1 MKSSLMRTIPGLFS
15 LYLFL
20 LPLCDAL
27 HTNNW
32 AVLVDTSRF
41 WFNYRHAG
49 NILGVYRS
57 IKRLGIPDSRIIL
70 MVADH
75 YACNPRNP
83 RPGTV
88 YQSAYNPID
97 LYGDD
102 IEVDYRGYEVT
113 VDNFIR
119 VVTGRL
125 PPSAP
130 SSKRLNSDQFSN
142 ILIYMTGHGGDG
154 FLKFQDDSELSSDEL
169 ADVINQMWLR
179 RRFNHL
185 IHITDTCQAESMGKK
200 IYSPNVITIGS
211 SKIGEDSFSHHL
223 DSAIGVYVADRYSYH
238 ALQFLEKL
246 NPDSQKKMDEFLAIC
261 PFSECHSHVSVR
273 TDLFPKD
280 PRNVLVTDFFS
291 SNHHIQDGSHLL
303 GKPLNISIDTKPL
316 K

>member
-1 MKSSLMRTIPGLFS
+1 MKSLPMVVFTLALFGV
-15 LYLFL
+15 YIFL
-20 LPLCDAL
+20 PPLCHAL

-57 IKRLGIPDSRIIL
+57 IKRLGIPDRFSNHFNGCRSL
-70 MVADH
+70 
-75 YACNPRNP
+75 C
-83 RPGTV
+83 TV

-102 IEVDYRGYEVT
+102 IEVDYRGSEVT

-142 ILIYMTGHGGDG
+142 VLLVTLTRIGLGHGGDG

-169 ADVINQMWLR
+169 ADVINQM
-179 RRFNHL
+179 FNQL

-211 SKIGEDSFSHHL
+211 SRIGEDSYSHHL
-223 DSAIGVYVADRYSYH
+223 DSTIGVYVADRYSYH
-238 ALQFLEKL
+238 ALRFFNL
-246 NPDSQKKMDEFLAIC
+246 NCSSILIYSSIC
-261 PFSECHSHVSVR
+261 PFSECHSHVAAR
-273 TDLFPKD
+273 TDLFP
-280 PRNVLVTDFFS
+280 RNPKEVLVTDFFS
-291 SNHHIQDGSHLL
+291 SNHHIQDGSYLR
-303 GKPLNISIDTKPL
+303 GKPLNISADTKPL